1 MISIWGNIIDCLAFK
16 LVGVNSCNK
25 EEKIN
30 IVTLK
35 TYEKNKKFFDEL
47 NKRAIVIVID
57 KEKDVFEEEVKRLS
71 RLALGIELKV

>member
-25 EEKIN
+25 AEKIN